1 MKWMEGNG
9 GGELDLGCA
18 GMRLCG
24 RVGLLVREGGEKR
37 FNSSASKSRPL
48 AKSLGSTD
56 NNNNGVFEFSER
68 GVRKE
73 GRKLVG
79 ALRGEE

>member
-1 MKWMEGNG
+1 M
-9 GGELDLGCA
+9 GCV

-24 RVGLLVREGGEKR
+24 RVGFLAREGEEKR

-48 AKSLGSTD
+48 AKSLGSSD
-56 NNNNGVFEFSER
+56 NNNGVFGFSER

-79 ALRGEE
+79 P